1 MKKKYVPLHVHSEYS
16 LLDGLSKVSDISSR
30 VADINSDTCAITDH
44 GSISGAVDFS
54 STLNDS
60 GQKPILGCEFYIC
73 PKGKS
78 AKDKGSEN
86 RSLDHQVILAK
97 NYEGWKD
104 LLKLVSLSNSK
115 ERYYYRPRI
124 DFEDLAPIASKGNL
138 ITFSGHLGSTLS
150 NYVMEDENLSPD
162 WEKRAVEFCS
172 YMKDIFGEENF
183 FLEIQLI
190 DSKIN
195 KKSKIIADALRE
207 LSSKYKI
214 KKVATPDAHYPTRED
229 SVDQRVLLSIH
240 YKKTIPQ
247 IMRDIQSGTCP
258 KSLISSFSSNNY
270 HIPSYEDMIEF
281 HTEDELDNTLVIA
294 DMCDKYSILH
304 NPDPPNFDCPSGM
317 NDNEYLR
324 YLCREGWR
332 RKMSHITPKDPAFKE
347 YGERVNYELDVFT
360 GINLSSYF
368 LIISD
373 ILNHVR
379 SKGYITGPGRGS
391 AGGCMVSYLLDITQ
405 IDPIPYSLVFERFYN
420 PGRNTPGKIS
430 WPDID
435 FDIPKDAGEMALEY
449 VKNKYGDQNV
459 AQIITF
465 QTLKGRAALKR
476 VMAARGDI
484 SFTEQN
490 FITSSLVDEAKI
502 ADELEE
508 IEKEYGYSSAI
519 LWALENN
526 SSKLKRWCEIQS
538 GKLVGPLSD
547 VFQQAIRLEKVKVSS
562 GKHAAGIIVS
572 RNPINESCPMVLD
585 KDESMNVAGF
595 EGPSCEMVG
604 LLKLDCLRIR
614 MLDKIMDV
622 SKIISGA

>member
-1 MKKKYVPLHVHSEYS
+1 MKKRYIPLHVHSEYS
-16 LLDGLSKVSDISSR
+16 LLDGLSKVSDISERMS
-30 VADINSDTCAITDH
+30 DIEVDTCAITDH
-44 GSISGAVDFS
+44 GSVSGAVDFS
-54 STLNDS
+54 STLNDN

-73 PKGKS
+73 KKDKS
-78 AKDKGSEN
+78 AKDKGSDN

-104 LLKLVSLSNSK
+104 ILHLVSLSNTK
-115 ERYYYRPRI
+115 DRYYYRPRI
-124 DFEDLAPIASKGNL
+124 DLDDLATTASKGNL

-150 NYVMEDENLSPD
+150 NYIMNEDSLSPD
-162 WEKRAVEFCS
+162 WESRAIYFCN
-172 YMKDIFGEENF
+172 YMQEIFGKENF

-195 KKSKIIADALRE
+195 KKSKIVAEALRDIA
-207 LSSKYKI
+207 SKYKI

-229 SVDQRVLLSIH
+229 AIDQRVLLSIH
-240 YKKTIPQ
+240 HKKTIPQ
-247 IMRDIQSGTCP
+247 IMNDIKNGTCTR
-258 KSLISSFSSNNY
+258 SLISSFSSNNY
-270 HIPSYEDMIEF
+270 HIPSYEDMTEF
-281 HTEDELDNTLVIA
+281 HTEDELENTINIA
-294 DMCDKYSILH
+294 DMCEKYSILH
-304 NPDPPNFDCPSGM
+304 NPDPPNFDCPDNM
-317 NDNEYLR
+317 NDNDYLR
-324 YLCREGWR
+324 HLCREGWR
-332 RKMSHITPKDPAFKE
+332 RKMSHISPKDPLFKE

-360 GINLSSYF
+360 SINLSSYF
-368 LIISD
+368 LVIAD
-373 ILNHVR
+373 ILNYVR
-379 SKGYITGPGRGS
+379 SENYITGPGRGS
-391 AGGCMVSYLLDITQ
+391 AAGCMVSYLLDITQ
-405 IDPIPYSLVFERFYN
+405 IDPIPYNLVFERFYN

-435 FDIPKDAGEMALEY
+435 FDIPKESGEKALNYIRE
-449 VKNKYGDQNV
+449 KYGDQNV

-484 SFTEQN
+484 SFSEQN
-490 FITSSLVDEAKI
+490 FITSSLVDENKI

-508 IEKEYGYSSAI
+508 IEKEYGYASAI

-526 SSKLKRWCEIQS
+526 ASKLKRWCEIDN

-547 VFQQAIRLEKVKVSS
+547 VFEQAIRLEKVKVSA

-572 RNPINESCPMVLD
+572 RKPISESCPMVLD

-614 MLDKIMDV
+614 MLDKIMDI
-622 SKIISGA
+622 SKIITGE